1 MGGRSEEPVWY
12 LWKKTWQ
19 FSEGNRRKVVLY
31 ITLSVIANIFSFFQ
45 PLVLAKLLNVIQE
58 EGISQA
64 NLPKLLFIASLF
76 VLTIVL
82 FWAFHGPSRLI
93 EKRNGFIV
101 RANYKKYLVDGVLSL
116 PAEWHTEHHSGDT
129 IDKIEKGTEGLYN
142 YSSNTYEV
150 IETIIRL
157 VGSTLALFYF
167 NLMSGFF
174 VIFFV
179 ILAVSIVLRYDKRI
193 RPSYKEI
200 NHAENAT
207 SQKIFDFISNI
218 TTVIILRIEKVAS
231 SEIWK
236 KINSP
241 FKIFMDTMVVVELK
255 WALVS
260 LTSACMIFFV
270 MSAYLVKEAFFGG
283 VILVGTVFALYGYVD
298 RISNLFFRFAYKYG
312 DILQQKVNVE
322 NAEELTS
329 DFKNKKNVQSVSMN
343 SWKSIQIKELTFC
356 YDDLGSNKKSPNRKE
371 KGKDELHLNNI
382 NITLKKGEKIAL
394 IGDSG
399 SGKTTFLKLLRG
411 LYPQQNA
418 KLILVNKKGKV
429 ALQSFDSVSD
439 KMSLIPQDPELFTS
453 SIRENITMGIDCTD
467 DELQKYSDMARF
479 TDVINR
485 LPNKL
490 DSSIK
495 EKGVNLSGGEKQR
508 LALSRGLLA
517 SSDKEILML
526 DEPTSSVDS
535 RNELEIYNNIF
546 KAYKG
551 KTIISSI
558 HRLHLLP
565 LFDTIYFFEKGKIV
579 ASGSLDSLLKT
590 SPKFNKLWKKYHKQ
604 RKEE

>member
-1 MGGRSEEPVWY
+1 
-12 LWKKTWQ
+12 
-19 FSEGNRRKVVLY
+19 
-31 ITLSVIANIFSFFQ
+31 
-45 PLVLAKLLNVIQE
+45 
-58 EGISQA
+58 
-64 NLPKLLFIASLF
+64 
-76 VLTIVL
+76 
-82 FWAFHGPSRLI
+82 
-93 EKRNGFIV
+93 
-101 RANYKKYLVDGVLSL
+101 
-116 PAEWHTEHHSGDT
+116 
-129 IDKIEKGTEGLYN
+129 
-142 YSSNTYEV
+142 
-150 IETIIRL
+150 
-157 VGSTLALFYF
+157 
-167 NLMSGFF
+167 
-174 VIFFV
+174 
-179 ILAVSIVLRYDKRI
+179 
-193 RPSYKEI
+193 
-200 NHAENAT
+200 
-207 SQKIFDFISNI
+207 
-218 TTVIILRIEKVAS
+218 
-231 SEIWK
+231 
-236 KINSP
+236 
-241 FKIFMDTMVVVELK
+241 
-255 WALVS
+255 
-260 LTSACMIFFV
+260 
-270 MSAYLVKEAFFGG
+270 
-283 VILVGTVFALYGYVD
+283 
-298 RISNLFFRFAYKYG
+298 
-312 DILQQKVNVE
+312 
-322 NAEELTS
+322 
-329 DFKNKKNVQSVSMN
+329 
-343 SWKSIQIKELTFC
+343 
-356 YDDLGSNKKSPNRKE
+356 
-371 KGKDELHLNNI
+371 
-382 NITLKKGEKIAL
+382 LKKGEKIAL

-467 DELQKYSDMARF
+467 DELKKYSDMARF

-590 SPKFNKLWKKYHKQ
+590 SPKFNKLWQKYHKQ